1 MNIEIASDIG
11 RAGISESEWNRLASG
26 NETSTVFQTYEWFR
40 SWWSV
45 FGGQN
50 RLFLAKAYSSG
61 ELVAIAPL
69 MITGAEGDRVLRFT
83 SDEKADYCDFLVR
96 EHKELALERII
107 DALMQRRGEWDSIQ
121 FRNIP
126 EVSSTK
132 SIVKKICA
140 GKGLNLITRQI
151 VCPSLVIQGHE
162 EEASMMLKKETF
174 RRRYNYFAKRGSLE
188 FRNIRD
194 EKEALS
200 YLDVF
205 FDQHVRRRAA
215 TGEQSLF
222 MDPRNRDFYVCLT
235 KSLLAREWL
244 LFSVLE
250 FNGRAIAFHFGF
262 DYGSK
267 VIWYKPSFDIEYSKH
282 SPGKVL
288 LRFLLQYSLDN
299 GKKEFDFTLGDEE
312 FKRRFTNRVRR
323 NFQLEFYKTKSRYL
337 FELSK
342 NTLRAAIMK
351 TRELTK

>member
-1 MNIEIASDIG
+1 MNIEIASDID
-11 RAGISESEWNRLASG
+11 RIGISEVEWNRLASG
-26 NETSTVFQTYEWFR
+26 NETSSVFQTHEWFR

-50 RLFLAKAYSSG
+50 RLFLAKACVG
-61 ELVAIAPL
+61 DELVAIAPL
-69 MITGAEGDRVLRFT
+69 MISGTDGDRVLRFAG
-83 SDEKADYCDFLVR
+83 DEKADYCDFIVKD
-96 EHKELALERII
+96 HKELALERII
-107 DALMQRRGEWDSIQ
+107 EALMERRGDWDFIQ
-121 FRNIP
+121 LRNLP
-126 EVSSTK
+126 ETSATK
-132 SIVKKICA
+132 GIVKRVCS
-140 GKGLNLITRQI
+140 GNGLNLITRHI
-151 VCPSLVIQGHE
+151 ACPSLVIQGHE
-162 EEASMMLKKETF
+162 EEAAMMLKKETF
-174 RRRYNYFAKRGSLE
+174 RRRYNYFAKRGSLD

-194 EKEALS
+194 EKEALR

-215 TGEQSLF
+215 AGEQSLF
-222 MDPRNRDFYVCLT
+222 TDPRNRDFYVCLT
-235 KSLLAREWL
+235 RSLLHKEWL

-267 VIWYKPSFDIEYSKH
+267 VIWYKPSFDIEYRKH

-323 NFQLEFYKTKSRYL
+323 NLQLEFYKSKSRYL
-337 FELSK
+337 YELSK
-342 NTLRAAIMK
+342 NAIRTAIVR
-351 TRELTK
+351 TRQRPK

>member
-1 MNIEIASDIG
+1 MKIEIACDID

-26 NETSTVFQTYEWFR
+26 NETNTVFQTYQWFR

-45 FGGQN
+45 FGAQN
-50 RLFLAKAYSSG
+50 RLFLVKAYRG
-61 ELVAIAPL
+61 GRLAAIAPL
-69 MITGAEGDRVLRFT
+69 IISRATTDRVLRFAG
-83 SDEKADYCDFLVR
+83 DEKADYCDFIVR
-96 EHKELALERII
+96 DDKKLTLEKII
-107 DALMQRRGEWDSIQ
+107 ASITERRDEWGSIQ
-121 FRNIP
+121 LKNIP
-126 EVSSTK
+126 EASST
-132 SIVKKICA
+132 IGVLAKICD
-140 GKGLNLITRQI
+140 GNGLNLITRQI
-151 VCPSLVIQGHE
+151 ICPSLVIQGHE

-215 TGEQSLF
+215 VGEQSLF

-235 KSLLAREWL
+235 RSLLAREWL

-288 LRFLLQYSLDN
+288 LKFLLQYSLDN
-299 GKKEFDFTLGDEE
+299 GKHEFDFTLGDEE
-312 FKRRFTNRVRR
+312 FKKRFTNKIRR

-337 FELSK
+337 YELSK
-342 NTLRAAIMK
+342 NAVKAAIIK
-351 TRELTK
+351 TWQKSK